1 MANHGKRSQE
11 GQYVPLPYAV
21 LKSAA
26 WRSLGGA
33 AVKLFF
39 ELHIRF
45 HGGNNGR
52 LHLSMNEAVGAL
64 GLGKA
69 TVKRAFD
76 ELQEKGFI
84 DLVTP
89 GNFYHRRAHEWR
101 LTTKA
106 MQTTKGKQAASNDWK
121 SWRQKTKRGSVADP
135 SGCSRVPRQN
145 PKPSHG
151 SKSKPVRAVSGA
163 RFGSGMEH

>member
-1 MANHGKRSQE
+1 MARKGKRSQE

-21 LKSAA
+21 LKSEA
-26 WRSLGGA
+26 WRSLSGA
-33 AVKLFF
+33 AVKLFL
-39 ELHIRF
+39 ELHTRF
-45 HGGNNGR
+45 NGGNNGKVR
-52 LHLSMNEAVGAL
+52 LSMNEAVEAL

-76 ELQEKGFI
+76 ELQDKGFI

-89 GNFYHRRAHEWR
+89 GNWYHRRAHEWR

-106 MQTTKGKQAASNDWK
+106 MQTAKGKQTATNDWK
-121 SWRQKTKRGSVADP
+121 SWRPKTRCGSVADP
-135 SGCSRVPRQN
+135 SACSTVPPQN

-151 SKSKPVRAVSGA
+151 SISKPVRAISGA
-163 RFGSGMEH
+163 RFGSEMEH